1 MMPYDLFECQNLRD
15 PEGEGNSLPK
25 QRSEHCLVDDSLGL
39 VDDSLAAKVPDVSS
53 CHRRSKWARMM
64 G

>member
-1 MMPYDLFECQNLRD
+1 MMQYDLFECQNLRY

-25 QRSEHCLVDDSLGL
+25 QRSVHCLVDDSL
-39 VDDSLAAKVPDVSS
+39 AAEVPAVSS